1 MSMMDLALEI
11 KDLLVA
17 FRKGKS
23 VVTALDHIDLSL
35 PKGRV
40 LGFIGPNG
48 AGKTTAMHAILG
60 FIRPE
65 SGSIKLM
72 GTDINESISRSKIG
86 YLQENPDTYGFLTGR
101 ELLQSTA
108 RLFKLSRKEGKS
120 RANKLISDMNL
131 QEAADRR
138 ISTYSRGMKQRIC
151 LAQALINDPD
161 LIILDEPTGG
171 LDPFGRM
178 HIRKIIASLK
188 DQGKT
193 VFFSSHELSEVELVC
208 DSIAIIARGKI
219 VAQGPTAEVISGDE
233 SLERFFM
240 RVVEK

>member
-1 MSMMDLALEI
+1 MMDLALDI
-11 KDLLVA
+11 KKLLVT

-23 VVTALDHIDLSL
+23 VVTALDNIDLSL

-48 AGKTTAMHAILG
+48 AGKTTAMHAMLG
-60 FIRPE
+60 FIRPD

-72 GTDINESISRSKIG
+72 GTDINESISLSKIG

-101 ELLQSTA
+101 ELLLTSA
-108 RLFKLSRKEGKS
+108 RLFKLSRKVGKS
-120 RANKLISDMNL
+120 RADRLISEMNL
-131 QEAADRR
+131 KDAADRR
-138 ISTYSRGMKQRIC
+138 ISTYSRGMTQRIC

-178 HIRKIIASLK
+178 HIRNIIASLK

-193 VFFSSHELSEVELVC
+193 VLFSSHELSEVELVC
-208 DSIAIIARGKI
+208 DDIAIISRGAI
-219 VAQGPTAEVISGDE
+219 VAQGPTAKLISGDE

-240 RVVEK
+240 RVVDK